1 MEAIRLAT
9 DEPYIRV
16 VVDYINFLF
25 RTSKECVEY
34 WNTELKKSLIHS
46 YFYVDDGQ
54 ALEEAIAAEGLNL
67 RDCVHLPTIMRKLP
81 DRLGIR
87 FKHRSASLIA
97 DIIAATQTGAGA
109 FIEQVLT
116 DEEIELVP
124 IVKSCSLA
132 GQGQAFLQYH
142 SALNMPSGPEGQ
154 EEKHELVMKTLKSLI
169 RSAYTK
175 SADPLL
181 TFRYLVKC
189 IFHPSVIASPHYLV
203 ELNQFLNYFDWVVD
217 NVLYLGKKTRPV
229 EEPTKKVKSASV
241 FLLDAFFCFMKL
253 FDLCWPFDVSVAP
266 QCRGCIPVDSAVCPP
281 ELMKRILGHPR
292 LLLVLA
298 CPSLL
303 RDEAFMAGKEGF
315 HIPTLCFK
323 GWQFLRDTQL
333 EKMAEV
339 LKGAASIDTLFFQSF
354 GCITTKELVSFLQA
368 CGGSLKKLVLKD
380 GNMSPMVKDIAACCP
395 QLESLTIRR
404 AFMAYSEKEGPEWL
418 STLMA
423 SHHDILK
430 ELRVD
435 FEFANS
441 NDLQSL
447 LSKLE
452 ILVAPSVHD
461 LFIVPS
467 SPSPAMTHI
476 CMKLRSLKIL
486 KTSGFLTAKAPVDLS
501 SIPALA
507 SLVVKWSS
515 ATVAPNLAA
524 QLALHCP
531 NLWKFSMKMGISS
544 EFLDILRQ
552 GCTRLRSCKI
562 ACNSKVEQI
571 LEKLAESYSATLE
584 NLNLDS
590 YQGYCE
596 GACLPHLLKLSNL
609 KTLSLNQNRS
619 AVSFD
624 IFPQLLA
631 GLPQITALELPPASD
646 QQLAQLL
653 LGESVLPNVRSVST
667 YELYMQGADNT
678 LVAVMRSCPELDT
691 VMVCRLTSASTILT
705 LLRYESLGVK

>member
-34 WNTELKKSLIHS
+34 WNSELKKSLIHS

-54 ALEEAIAAEGLNL
+54 ALEEAIAAEGSNL

-142 SALNMPSGPEGQ
+142 SALNIPSGPEGQ
-154 EEKHELVMKTLKSLI
+154 EEKHELVMKTLKSLM
-169 RSAYTK
+169 RTAYTK

-189 IFHPSVIASPHYLV
+189 IFHPSVIASLHYLV

-217 NVLYLGKKTRPV
+217 NVLYLGKKPRPV
-229 EEPTKKVKSASV
+229 EPTKKVKSASV

-266 QCRGCIPVDSAVCPP
+266 QCRGCIPVDFAVCPP
-281 ELMKRILGHPR
+281 ELMDRILCHPR

-354 GCITTKELVSFLQA
+354 GCITTKGLVSFLQA

-380 GNMSPMVKDIAACCP
+380 GNMSPVVKDIAACCP

-404 AFMAYSEKEGPEWL
+404 AFMAYSAKEGSEWL
-418 STLMA
+418 SALMA
-423 SHHDILK
+423 SHHNILK

-441 NDLQSL
+441 DDLQSL
-447 LSKLE
+447 LSNLE

-467 SPSPAMTHI
+467 TPSPATTSKTNSG
-476 CMKLRSLKIL
+476 MKLRYLKIL
-486 KTSGFLTAKAPVDLS
+486 RTPEFLTAKTPVDLS
-501 SIPALA
+501 SIPGLE
-507 SLVVKWSS
+507 SLVLKWNSG
-515 ATVAPNLAA
+515 TVAPNLAA

-531 NLWKFSMKMGISS
+531 KLGKFSLKMGISS
-544 EFLDILRQ
+544 EFLDIMRQ
-552 GCTRLRSCKI
+552 GCTRLRTCKI
-562 ACNSKVEQI
+562 ACNSKVDQI
-571 LEKLAESYSATLE
+571 LEKLAESYSSTLE
-584 NLNLDS
+584 ILNLDS
-590 YQGYCE
+590 FQGYCE
-596 GACLPHLLKLSNL
+596 GSCLPHLLKLSNL

-619 AVSFD
+619 AVSFA

-631 GLPQITALELPPASD
+631 GLPQMTDLELPPASD
-646 QQLAQLL
+646 QQLAQS

-667 YELYMQGADNT
+667 IELYMQGADSA
-678 LVAVMRSCPELDT
+678 LLAAMRSCPELAT
-691 VMVCRLTSASTILT
+691 VTACRLTSASTILT
-705 LLRYESLGVK
+705 LLRY